1 MKLHKSIIAL
11 LICEVC
17 MKFDTKY
24 IFVTGGVL
32 SSLGKGITS
41 SSIATLLK
49 HSGFKVGILKI
60 DPYINV
66 DPGTMSPLEHGE
78 VFVTRDGAETDLDIG
93 HYERFLNTD
102 FSFKNNF
109 TTGQVYLSVIERERK
124 GGYLGKTIQVVPHIV
139 DEIKR
144 RIMLAGEENEIL
156 VVELGGT
163 VGDIEGLP
171 FLEAM
176 REMKHE
182 YGIERVISLHV
193 TLIPLIRAAGE
204 LKTKPTQHSVQ
215 ELRRIGI
222 TPQII
227 IARTEKEIPKELKRK
242 LSMSCDVDYDSVIM
256 AQDAKSIYQMPLNF
270 LKEGILT
277 PIARLFKLP
286 DFCPDMKAWDL
297 LVKQILAPQKEVNIA
312 FVGKYLR
319 LKESY
324 KSLIEA
330 LIHAGANLDTKVNMQ
345 WVDSEELEKN
355 AEALEGLKY
364 ADGIL
369 VPGGFGERGIVGK
382 MRAITYARE
391 NGIPFLGICLGM
403 QLAMVEYCR
412 NVLGIKDAD
421 SVEFNPKAKEPVVYL
436 IENFIDQAGN
446 QQIRTHTSPMGGTM
460 RLGEYECTT
469 KEGSKLQVAYKGQ
482 KVIRERHRHRY
493 EANPRY
499 RAALEESG
507 MVVSGESAG
516 LIEAVEL
523 KNHPWFVA
531 VQFHPEF
538 TSRLQS
544 PNCVILEFIKQALAI
559 RA

>member
-1 MKLHKSIIAL
+1 MS
-11 LICEVC
+11 
-17 MKFDTKY
+17 KFETKY

-41 SSIATLLK
+41 SSLATLLK

-78 VFVTRDGAETDLDIG
+78 VFVTHDGAETDLDIG

-102 FSFKNNF
+102 FSSKNNF
-109 TTGQVYLSVIERERK
+109 TTGQVYLSVIDRERK
-124 GGYLGKTIQVVPHIV
+124 GGYLGKTIQVIPHIV
-139 DEIKR
+139 DEIKS
-144 RIMLAGEENEIL
+144 RIRLAGEGNEIL

-182 YGIERVISLHV
+182 YGMERVISLHV

-227 IARTEKEIPKELKRK
+227 IARTEKEIPKELKSK
-242 LSMSCDVDYDSVIM
+242 LSMSCDVDYDCVIT

-277 PIARLFKLP
+277 PISRFLKLP
-286 DFCPDMKAWDL
+286 EFNPDMKEWDL
-297 LVKQILAPQKEVNIA
+297 LVKQILAPQNEVKIA
-312 FVGKYLR
+312 FVGKYLS

-330 LIHAGANLDTKVNMQ
+330 LIHAGANLDTKVNIQ
-345 WVDSEELEKN
+345 WIDSEELEKN
-355 AEALEGLKY
+355 VEILEQLKY
-364 ADGIL
+364 VDGIL
-369 VPGGFGERGIVGK
+369 VPGGFGERGVQGK
-382 MRAITYARE
+382 MQAITFARE
-391 NGIPFLGICLGM
+391 KKIPFLGICLGM
-403 QLAMVEYCR
+403 QLAILEFCR
-412 NVLGIKDAD
+412 NVLEIKEAD
-421 SVEFNPKAKEPVVYL
+421 SMEFNPKTKEPVIYL

-446 QQIRTHTSPMGGTM
+446 PQIRTHTSPMGGTM
-460 RLGEYECTT
+460 RLGEYECQT
-469 KEGSKLQVAYKGQ
+469 KENSKLQAAYQGRKII
-482 KVIRERHRHRY
+482 KERHRHRY
-493 EANPRY
+493 EANPKY
-499 RAALEESG
+499 RERLEAKG
-507 MVVSGESAG
+507 MMISGESAG
-516 LIEAVEL
+516 LIEAIEL
-523 KNHPWFVA
+523 KDHPWFVA

-544 PNCVILEFIKQALAI
+544 PNCVILEFIKQSLKFS
-559 RA
+559 RV

>member
-1 MKLHKSIIAL
+1 MGFAMSKI
-11 LICEVC
+11 E
-17 MKFDTKY
+17 TKY

-49 HSGFKVGILKI
+49 HSGFQVGILKI

-78 VFVTRDGAETDLDIG
+78 VFVTHDGAETDLDIG
-93 HYERFLNTD
+93 HYERFLNMD
-102 FSFKNNF
+102 FSSKNNF
-109 TTGQVYLSVIERERK
+109 TTGQVYLSVIDRERK

-144 RIMLAGEENEIL
+144 RIRIAGEGNEIL

-182 YGIERVISLHV
+182 YGMERVISLHV

-227 IARTEKEIPKELKRK
+227 IARTEKEIPKELKSK
-242 LSMSCDVDYDSVIM
+242 LSMSCDVDYDCVIM

-270 LKEGILT
+270 LKEGVLV
-277 PIARLFKLP
+277 PIARFLKLP
-286 DFCPDMKAWDL
+286 DFTPDMKEWDL
-297 LVKQILAPQKEVNIA
+297 LVKQILAPQNEVTIA
-312 FVGKYLR
+312 FVGKYLS

-330 LIHAGANLDTKVNMQ
+330 LIHAGANLDTKVNIQ
-345 WVDSEELEKN
+345 WIDSEELEKN
-355 AEALEGLKY
+355 PESLMQLKY
-364 ADGIL
+364 VDGIL

-382 MRAITYARE
+382 MAAIKFARE
-391 NGIPFLGICLGM
+391 NKIPFLGICLGM
-403 QLAMVEYCR
+403 QLAIIELAR
-412 NVLGIKDAD
+412 NVLGIIEAD
-421 SVEFNPKAKEPVVYL
+421 SMEFNAETKEPVIYL
-436 IENFIDQAGN
+436 IENFIDQNGK

-460 RLGEYECTT
+460 RLGEYECHT
-469 KEGSKLQVAYKGQ
+469 KEGSKLQIAYGGQ
-482 KVIRERHRHRY
+482 KVIKERHRHRY
-493 EANPRY
+493 EANPKY
-499 RAALEESG
+499 RLALESQG
-507 MVVSGESAG
+507 MIVSGESNG
-516 LIEAVEL
+516 LIEAIEL
-523 KNHPWFVA
+523 KDHPWFVA

-538 TSRLQS
+538 TSRLQA
-544 PNCVILEFIKQALAI
+544 PNCVILEFIKQSIANTH
-559 RA
+559 

>member
-1 MKLHKSIIAL
+1 MS
-11 LICEVC
+11 
-17 MKFDTKY
+17 KFETKY

-49 HSGFKVGILKI
+49 NSGFEVGILKI

-78 VFVTRDGAETDLDIG
+78 VFVTHDGAETDLDIG
-93 HYERFLNTD
+93 HYERFLNMN
-102 FSFKNNF
+102 FSSKNNF
-109 TTGQVYLSVIERERK
+109 TTGQVYLSVIDRERK
-124 GGYLGKTIQVVPHIV
+124 GGYLGKTIQVIPHIV

-144 RIMLAGEENEIL
+144 RISLAGEGKEIL

-227 IARTEKEIPKELKRK
+227 IARTEKEIPKELKNK
-242 LSMSCDVDYDSVIM
+242 LSMSCDVDYDCVIM

-270 LKEGILT
+270 LKEGVLV
-277 PIARLFKLP
+277 PIARFLKLP
-286 DFCPDMKAWDL
+286 EFKPDMKEWDL
-297 LVKQILAPQKEVNIA
+297 LVKQILAPQEEVTIA
-312 FVGKYLR
+312 FVGKYLT

-330 LIHAGANLDTKVNMQ
+330 LIHAGANLDTKVNIQ
-345 WVDSEELEKN
+345 WIDSEELEKN
-355 AEALEGLKY
+355 EESLKSLKY
-364 ADGIL
+364 VNGIL

-382 MRAITYARE
+382 MKAIEFARE
-391 NGIPFLGICLGM
+391 NKIPFLGICLGL
-403 QLAMVEYCR
+403 QLAILEFCR

-421 SVEFNPKAKEPVVYL
+421 SMEFNPETKNPAIYL
-436 IENFIDQAGN
+436 IENFIDQSGKK
-446 QQIRTHTSPMGGTM
+446 QIRTHTSPMGGTM
-460 RLGEYECTT
+460 RLGEYECCT
-469 KEGSKLQVAYKGQ
+469 KEGSKLRAAYGGQ
-482 KVIRERHRHRY
+482 KIIKERHRHRY
-493 EANPRY
+493 EANPKY
-499 RAALEESG
+499 RSKLESQG
-507 MVVSGESAG
+507 MIVSGESNG
-516 LIEAVEL
+516 LIEAIEL
-523 KNHPWFVA
+523 NGHPWFVA

-538 TSRLQS
+538 TSRLQA
-544 PNCVILEFIKQALAI
+544 PNLVILEFIKQSLAYSKNCI
-559 RA
+559 LKDSL

>member
-1 MKLHKSIIAL
+1 MS
-11 LICEVC
+11 
-17 MKFDTKY
+17 KFETKY

-49 HSGFKVGILKI
+49 NSGFEVGILKI

-78 VFVTRDGAETDLDIG
+78 VFVTHDGAETDLDIG
-93 HYERFLNTD
+93 HYERFLNMN
-102 FSFKNNF
+102 FSSKNNF
-109 TTGQVYLSVIERERK
+109 TTGQVYLSVIDRERK
-124 GGYLGKTIQVVPHIV
+124 GGYLGKTIQVIPHIV

-144 RIMLAGEENEIL
+144 RIVLAGEEKEIL

-227 IARTEKEIPKELKRK
+227 IARTEKEIPKELKNK
-242 LSMSCDVDYDSVIM
+242 LSMSCDVDYDCVIM

-270 LKEGILT
+270 LKEGVLV
-277 PIARLFKLP
+277 PIARFLKLP
-286 DFCPDMKAWDL
+286 EFKPDMKEWDL
-297 LVKQILAPQKEVNIA
+297 LVKQILAPQDEVTIA
-312 FVGKYLR
+312 FVGKYLT

-324 KSLIEA
+324 KSLTEA
-330 LIHAGANLDTKVNMQ
+330 LIHAGANLDTKVNIQ
-345 WVDSEELEKN
+345 WIDSEELETN
-355 AEALEGLKY
+355 EEALKSLKY
-364 ADGIL
+364 VNGIL

-382 MRAITYARE
+382 IKAIEFARV
-391 NGIPFLGICLGM
+391 NKIPFLGICLGM
-403 QLAMVEYCR
+403 QLAILEFCR
-412 NVLGIKDAD
+412 NVLGIENAD
-421 SVEFNPKAKEPVVYL
+421 SMEFNPQTKEPTIYL
-436 IENFIDQAGN
+436 IENFIDQNGK

-460 RLGEYECTT
+460 RLGEYECHT
-469 KEGSKLQVAYKGQ
+469 KEGSKLQAAYQGQ
-482 KVIRERHRHRY
+482 KIVKERHRHRY
-493 EANPRY
+493 EANPKY
-499 RAALEESG
+499 RSKLESQG
-507 MVVSGESAG
+507 LIVSGESNG
-516 LIEAVEL
+516 LIEAIEL
-523 KNHPWFVA
+523 KDHPWFVA

-538 TSRLQS
+538 TSRLQA
-544 PNCVILEFIKQALAI
+544 PNLVIFEFIKQSLAYSKNSI
-559 RA
+559 KDSL

>member
-1 MKLHKSIIAL
+1 MS
-11 LICEVC
+11 
-17 MKFDTKY
+17 KFETKY

-49 HSGFKVGILKI
+49 NSGFEVGILKI

-78 VFVTRDGAETDLDIG
+78 VFVTHDGAETDLDIG
-93 HYERFLNTD
+93 HYERFLNMN
-102 FSFKNNF
+102 FSSKNNF
-109 TTGQVYLSVIERERK
+109 TTGQVYLSVIDRERK
-124 GGYLGKTIQVVPHIV
+124 GGYLGKTIQVIPHIV

-144 RIMLAGEENEIL
+144 RISLAGEGKEIL

-227 IARTEKEIPKELKRK
+227 IARTEKEIPKELKNK
-242 LSMSCDVDYDSVIM
+242 LSMSCDVDYDCVIM

-270 LKEGILT
+270 LKEGVLV
-277 PIARLFKLP
+277 PIARFLKLP
-286 DFCPDMKAWDL
+286 EFKPDMKEWDL
-297 LVKQILAPQKEVNIA
+297 LVKQILAPQEEVTIA
-312 FVGKYLR
+312 FVGKYLT

-330 LIHAGANLDTKVNMQ
+330 LIHAGANLDTKVNIQ
-345 WVDSEELEKN
+345 WIDSEELEKN
-355 AEALEGLKY
+355 EESLKSLKY
-364 ADGIL
+364 VNGIL

-382 MRAITYARE
+382 MKAIEFARE
-391 NGIPFLGICLGM
+391 NKIPFLGICLGL
-403 QLAMVEYCR
+403 QLAILEFCR
-412 NVLGIKDAD
+412 NVLGIEDAD
-421 SVEFNPKAKEPVVYL
+421 SMEFNPETKNPAIYL
-436 IENFIDQAGN
+436 IENFIDQNGKK
-446 QQIRTHTSPMGGTM
+446 QIRTHTSPMGGTM
-460 RLGEYECTT
+460 RLGEYECCT
-469 KEGSKLQVAYKGQ
+469 KEGSKLRAAYGGQ
-482 KVIRERHRHRY
+482 EIIKERHRHRY
-493 EANPRY
+493 EANPKY
-499 RAALEESG
+499 RSKLESQG
-507 MVVSGESAG
+507 MIVSGESNG
-516 LIEAVEL
+516 LIEAIEL
-523 KNHPWFVA
+523 KEHPWFVA

-538 TSRLQS
+538 TSRLQA
-544 PNCVILEFIKQALAI
+544 PNLVILEFIKQSLAYSKNCTLKDSL
-559 RA
+559 

>member
-1 MKLHKSIIAL
+1 MGFAMSKI
-11 LICEVC
+11 E
-17 MKFDTKY
+17 TKY

-49 HSGFKVGILKI
+49 HSGFQVGILKI

-78 VFVTRDGAETDLDIG
+78 VFVTHDGAETDLDIG
-93 HYERFLNTD
+93 HYERFLNMD
-102 FSFKNNF
+102 FSSKNNF
-109 TTGQVYLSVIERERK
+109 TTGQVYLSVIDRERK

-144 RIMLAGEENEIL
+144 RIRIAGEGNEIL

-182 YGIERVISLHV
+182 YGMERVISLHV

-227 IARTEKEIPKELKRK
+227 IARTEKEIPKELKSK
-242 LSMSCDVDYDSVIM
+242 LSMSCDVDYDCVIM

-270 LKEGILT
+270 LKEGVLV
-277 PIARLFKLP
+277 PIARFLKLP
-286 DFCPDMKAWDL
+286 DFTPDMKEWDL
-297 LVKQILAPQKEVNIA
+297 LVKQILAPQNEVTIA
-312 FVGKYLR
+312 FVGKYLS

-330 LIHAGANLDTKVNMQ
+330 LIHAGANLDTKVNIQ
-345 WVDSEELEKN
+345 WIDSEELEKN
-355 AEALEGLKY
+355 PESLMQLKY
-364 ADGIL
+364 VDGIL

-382 MRAITYARE
+382 MAAIKFARE
-391 NGIPFLGICLGM
+391 NKIPFLGICLGM
-403 QLAMVEYCR
+403 QLAIIEFAR
-412 NVLGIKDAD
+412 NVLGIIEAD
-421 SVEFNPKAKEPVVYL
+421 SMEFNAETKEPVIYL
-436 IENFIDQAGN
+436 IENFIDQNGK

-460 RLGEYECTT
+460 RLGEYECHT
-469 KEGSKLQVAYKGQ
+469 KEGSKLQIAYGGQ
-482 KVIRERHRHRY
+482 KVIKERHRHRY
-493 EANPRY
+493 EANPKY
-499 RAALEESG
+499 RLALESQG
-507 MVVSGESAG
+507 MIVSGESNG
-516 LIEAVEL
+516 LIEAIEL
-523 KNHPWFVA
+523 KDHPWFVA

-538 TSRLQS
+538 TSRLQA
-544 PNCVILEFIKQALAI
+544 PNCVILEFIKQSIANTH
-559 RA
+559 

>member
-1 MKLHKSIIAL
+1 MS
-11 LICEVC
+11 
-17 MKFDTKY
+17 KFETKY

-49 HSGFKVGILKI
+49 NSSFEVGILKI

-78 VFVTRDGAETDLDIG
+78 VFVTHDGAETDLDIG
-93 HYERFLNTD
+93 HYERFLNMN
-102 FSFKNNF
+102 FSSKNNF
-109 TTGQVYLSVIERERK
+109 TTGQVYLSVIDRERK
-124 GGYLGKTIQVVPHIV
+124 GGYLGKTIQVIPHIV
-139 DEIKR
+139 DEIKH
-144 RIMLAGEENEIL
+144 RISLAGEGKEIL

-227 IARTEKEIPKELKRK
+227 IARTEKEIPKELKNK
-242 LSMSCDVDYDSVIM
+242 LSMSCDVDYDCVIM

-270 LKEGILT
+270 LKEGVLV
-277 PIARLFKLP
+277 PIARFLKLP
-286 DFCPDMKAWDL
+286 EFKPDMKEWDL
-297 LVKQILAPQKEVNIA
+297 LVKQILAPQEEVAIA
-312 FVGKYLR
+312 FVGKYLT

-330 LIHAGANLDTKVNMQ
+330 LIHAGANLDTKVNIQ
-345 WVDSEELEKN
+345 WIDSEELEKN
-355 AEALEGLKY
+355 EESLKSLKY
-364 ADGIL
+364 VNGIL

-382 MRAITYARE
+382 MKAIEFARE
-391 NGIPFLGICLGM
+391 NKIPFLGICLGL
-403 QLAMVEYCR
+403 QLAILEFCR
-412 NVLGIKDAD
+412 NVLGIEDAD
-421 SVEFNPKAKEPVVYL
+421 SMEFNPETKNPAIYL
-436 IENFIDQAGN
+436 IENFIDQSGKK
-446 QQIRTHTSPMGGTM
+446 QIRTHTSPMGGTM
-460 RLGEYECTT
+460 RLGEYECCT
-469 KEGSKLQVAYKGQ
+469 KEGSKLRAAYRGQ
-482 KVIRERHRHRY
+482 EIIKERHRHRY
-493 EANPRY
+493 EANPKY
-499 RAALEESG
+499 RSKLESQG
-507 MVVSGESAG
+507 MIVSGESNG
-516 LIEAVEL
+516 LIEAIEL
-523 KNHPWFVA
+523 KEHPWFVA

-538 TSRLQS
+538 TSRLQA
-544 PNCVILEFIKQALAI
+544 PNLVILEFIKQSLAYSKNCTLKDSL
-559 RA
+559 

>member
-1 MKLHKSIIAL
+1 MS
-11 LICEVC
+11 
-17 MKFDTKY
+17 KFDTKY

-49 HSGFKVGILKI
+49 NSGFEVGILKI

-78 VFVTRDGAETDLDIG
+78 VFVTHDGAETDLDIG
-93 HYERFLNTD
+93 HYERFLNMN
-102 FSFKNNF
+102 FSSKNNF
-109 TTGQVYLSVIERERK
+109 TTGQVYLSVIDRERK
-124 GGYLGKTIQVVPHIV
+124 GGYLGKTIQVIPHIV
-139 DEIKR
+139 NEIKR
-144 RIMLAGEENEIL
+144 RISLAGEDKEIL

-227 IARTEKEIPKELKRK
+227 IARTEKEIPKELKNK
-242 LSMSCDVDYDSVIM
+242 LSMSCDVDYDCVIM

-270 LKEGILT
+270 LKEGVLV
-277 PIARLFKLP
+277 PIARFLKLP
-286 DFCPDMKAWDL
+286 EFKPDMKEWDL
-297 LVKQILAPQKEVNIA
+297 LVKQILAPQNEVTIA
-312 FVGKYLR
+312 FVGKYLT

-324 KSLIEA
+324 KSLTEA
-330 LIHAGANLDTKVNMQ
+330 LIHAGANLDTKVNIQ
-345 WVDSEELEKN
+345 WIDSEELEKN
-355 AEALEGLKY
+355 EESLKSLKY
-364 ADGIL
+364 VNGIL

-382 MRAITYARE
+382 MKAIEFAR
-391 NGIPFLGICLGM
+391 NNKIPFLGICLGM
-403 QLAMVEYCR
+403 QLAIVEFCR
-412 NVLGIKDAD
+412 NVLRINEAD
-421 SVEFNPKAKEPVVYL
+421 SMEFNPNTKEPVIYL
-436 IENFIDQAGN
+436 IENFIDQQGR

-460 RLGEYECTT
+460 RLGEYECNT
-469 KEGSKLQVAYKGQ
+469 KEKSKLQTAYQGQ
-482 KVIRERHRHRY
+482 KVIKERHRHRY
-493 EANPRY
+493 EANPKY
-499 RAALEESG
+499 RSLMESKG
-507 MVVSGESAG
+507 MLVSGESNG
-516 LIEAVEL
+516 LIEAIEL
-523 KNHPWFVA
+523 ENHPWFVA

-544 PNCVILEFIKQALAI
+544 PNLVILEFIKQSLTYNENHNLKDSL
-559 RA
+559 

>member
-1 MKLHKSIIAL
+1 MS
-11 LICEVC
+11 
-17 MKFDTKY
+17 KFETKY

-78 VFVTRDGAETDLDIG
+78 VFVTQDGAETDLDIG
-93 HYERFLNTD
+93 HYERFLNMN
-102 FSFKNNF
+102 FSSKNNF
-109 TTGQVYLSVIERERK
+109 TTGQVYLSVIDRERK
-124 GGYLGKTIQVVPHIV
+124 GGYLGKTIQVIPHIV

-144 RIMLAGEENEIL
+144 RIRLAGEQNEIL

-176 REMKHE
+176 RQMKHE
-182 YGIERVISLHV
+182 YGMERVISLHV

-227 IARTEKEIPKELKRK
+227 IARTEKEIPKELKSK
-242 LSMSCDVDYDSVIM
+242 LSMSCDVDYDCVIM
-256 AQDAKSIYQMPLNF
+256 AEDAKSIYQMPINF
-270 LKEGILT
+270 LKEGVLV
-277 PIARLFKLP
+277 PIARFLRLP
-286 DFCPDMKAWDL
+286 EFSPNMQEWDL
-297 LVKQILAPQKEVNIA
+297 LVKRILAPQNAVKIA
-312 FVGKYLR
+312 FVGKYLS

-330 LIHAGANLDTKVNMQ
+330 LIHAGANLDTKVDIQ
-345 WVDSEELEKN
+345 WIDSDELEKN
-355 AEALEGLKY
+355 PEILEKLKY
-364 ADGIL
+364 VDGIL

-382 MRAITYARE
+382 MRAITFARE
-391 NGIPFLGICLGM
+391 HKIPFLGICLGM
-403 QLAMVEYCR
+403 QLAILEYCR
-412 NVLGIKDAD
+412 NVLGIGEAD
-421 SVEFNPKAKEPVVYL
+421 SMEFNPQTKEPVIYL

-446 QQIRTHTSPMGGTM
+446 PQIRTHTSPMGGTM
-460 RLGEYECTT
+460 RLGEYACTIQN
-469 KEGSKLQVAYKGQ
+469 GSKLQAAYQGRKHI
-482 KVIRERHRHRY
+482 KERHRHRY
-493 EANPRY
+493 EANPKY
-499 RAALEESG
+499 RVALEENG
-507 MVVSGESAG
+507 MLVSGESNG

-523 KNHPWFVA
+523 RDHPWFIA

-538 TSRLQS
+538 TSRLQA
-544 PNCVILEFIKQALAI
+544 PNCVILEFIKQSLAHT
-559 RA
+559 

>member
-1 MKLHKSIIAL
+1 MGFAMSKI
-11 LICEVC
+11 E
-17 MKFDTKY
+17 TKY

-49 HSGFKVGILKI
+49 HSGFQVGILKI

-78 VFVTRDGAETDLDIG
+78 VFVTHDGAETDLDIG
-93 HYERFLNTD
+93 HYERFLNMD
-102 FSFKNNF
+102 FSSKNNF
-109 TTGQVYLSVIERERK
+109 TTGQVYLSVIDRERK

-144 RIMLAGEENEIL
+144 RIRIAGEGNEIL

-182 YGIERVISLHV
+182 YGMERVISLHV

-227 IARTEKEIPKELKRK
+227 IARTEKEIPKELKSK
-242 LSMSCDVDYDSVIM
+242 LSMSCDVDYDCVIM

-270 LKEGILT
+270 LKEGVLV
-277 PIARLFKLP
+277 PIARFLKLP
-286 DFCPDMKAWDL
+286 DFTPDMKEWDL
-297 LVKQILAPQKEVNIA
+297 LVKQILAPQNEVTIA
-312 FVGKYLR
+312 FVGKYLS

-330 LIHAGANLDTKVNMQ
+330 LIHAGANLDTKVNIQ
-345 WVDSEELEKN
+345 WIDSEELEKN
-355 AEALEGLKY
+355 PESLMQLKY
-364 ADGIL
+364 VDGIL

-382 MRAITYARE
+382 MAAIKFARE
-391 NGIPFLGICLGM
+391 NKIPFLGICLGM
-403 QLAMVEYCR
+403 QLAIIEFAR
-412 NVLGIKDAD
+412 NVLGIIEAD
-421 SVEFNPKAKEPVVYL
+421 SMGFNAETKEPVIYL
-436 IENFIDQAGN
+436 IENFIDQNGK

-460 RLGEYECTT
+460 RLGEYECHT
-469 KEGSKLQVAYKGQ
+469 KEGSKLQIAYGGQ
-482 KVIRERHRHRY
+482 KVIKERHRHRY
-493 EANPRY
+493 EANPKY
-499 RAALEESG
+499 RLALESQG
-507 MVVSGESAG
+507 MIVSGESNG
-516 LIEAVEL
+516 LIEAIEL
-523 KNHPWFVA
+523 KDHPWFVA

-538 TSRLQS
+538 TSRLQA
-544 PNCVILEFIKQALAI
+544 PNCVILEFIKQSIANTH
-559 RA
+559 

>member
-1 MKLHKSIIAL
+1 MRFVMS
-11 LICEVC
+11 
-17 MKFDTKY
+17 KFETKY

-78 VFVTRDGAETDLDIG
+78 VFVTHDGAETDLDIG
-93 HYERFLNTD
+93 HYERFLNMD
-102 FSFKNNF
+102 FSSKNNF
-109 TTGQVYLSVIERERK
+109 TTGQVYLSVIDRERK
-124 GGYLGKTIQVVPHIV
+124 GGYLGKTIQVIPHIV
-139 DEIKR
+139 DEIKH
-144 RIMLAGEENEIL
+144 RIRFAGEGHEIL

-182 YGIERVISLHV
+182 YGMERVISLHV

-227 IARTEKEIPKELKRK
+227 IARTEKEIPKELKNK
-242 LSMSCDVDYDSVIM
+242 LSMSCDVDYDCVIM

-270 LKEGILT
+270 LKEGVLV
-277 PIARLFKLP
+277 PIARFLKLP
-286 DFCPDMKAWDL
+286 DFTPDMKEWDL
-297 LVKQILAPQKEVNIA
+297 LVKQILAPQNEVTIA
-312 FVGKYLR
+312 FVGKYLS

-324 KSLIEA
+324 KSLTEA
-330 LIHAGANLDTKVNMQ
+330 LIHAGANLDTKVNIQ

-355 AEALEGLKY
+355 PESIEQLKY
-364 ADGIL
+364 VNGIL

-382 MRAITYARE
+382 MAAITFARE
-391 NGIPFLGICLGM
+391 HKIPFLGICLGM
-403 QLAMVEYCR
+403 QLAMIEFAR
-412 NVLGIKDAD
+412 NVLGIKEAD
-421 SVEFNPKAKEPVVYL
+421 SMEFNADTKEPVIYL
-436 IENFIDQAGN
+436 IENFIDQNGE

-460 RLGEYECTT
+460 RLGEYECHT
-469 KEGSKLQVAYKGQ
+469 KERSKLQIAYKGQ
-482 KVIRERHRHRY
+482 KIIRERHRHRY
-493 EANPRY
+493 EANPKY
-499 RAALEESG
+499 RAALESKG
-507 MVVSGESAG
+507 MVISGESNG
-516 LIEAVEL
+516 LIEAIEL
-523 KNHPWFVA
+523 ENHPWFVA

-538 TSRLQS
+538 TSRLQA
-544 PNCVILEFIKQALAI
+544 PNLVILEFIKQSIANMY
-559 RA
+559 

>member
-1 MKLHKSIIAL
+1 MSKII
-11 LICEVC
+11 
-17 MKFDTKY
+17 TKY

-49 HSGFKVGILKI
+49 HSGFNVGVLKI

-93 HYERFLNTD
+93 HYERFLNVN
-102 FSFKNNF
+102 FSSKNNF
-109 TTGQVYLSVIERERK
+109 TTGQVYQAVIDRERK

-139 DEIKR
+139 NEIKE
-144 RIMLAGEENEIL
+144 RIYQASKGIEIL

-163 VGDIEGLP
+163 IGDIEGLP

-182 YGIERVISLHV
+182 LGMERVISVHV
-193 TLIPLIRAAGE
+193 TLVPYISAADE

-227 IARTEKEIPKELKRK
+227 VTRTDRELPKELKNK
-242 LSMSCDVDYDSVIM
+242 LALSCDVDYDCVIS

-277 PIARLFKLP
+277 PIARFFKLAEFKP
-286 DFCPDMKAWDL
+286 NMKDWDI
-297 LVKQILAPQKEVNIA
+297 LVKQIIAPQNEVKIA
-312 FVGKYLR
+312 FVGKYLS

-330 LIHAGANLDTKVNMQ
+330 LVHSGANLDMKVNIV
-345 WVDSEELEKN
+345 WVDSEELQNN
-355 AEALEGLKY
+355 AELLAQFQY
-364 ADGIL
+364 VDGIL
-369 VPGGFGERGIVGK
+369 VPGGFGERGIEGK
-382 MRAITYARE
+382 ILAIKYARE
-391 NGIPFLGICLGM
+391 NNIPFLGICLGM
-403 QLAMVEYCR
+403 QLAIVEFCR
-412 NVLGIKDAD
+412 DVLGIKEAD
-421 SVEFNPKAKEPVVYL
+421 SMEFNAKTKEPVIYL
-436 IENFIDQAGN
+436 IENFIN
-446 QQIRTHTSPMGGTM
+446 QSGKKEIRTHTSPMGGTM
-460 RLGEYECTT
+460 RLGEYECNT
-469 KEGSKLQVAYKGQ
+469 KEKSKLYKAYGNKII
-482 KVIRERHRHRY
+482 KERHRHRY
-493 EANPRY
+493 EANPKY
-499 RAALEESG
+499 RERLEKKG
-507 MVVSGESAG
+507 MLVCGESNG

-523 KNHPWFVA
+523 ENHPWFIG

-538 TSRLQS
+538 TSRLQV
-544 PNCVILEFIKQALAI
+544 PNPVIFEFIKQSFQNAKTKQ
-559 RA
+559 

>member
-1 MKLHKSIIAL
+1 MI
-11 LICEVC
+11 E
-17 MKFDTKY
+17 TKY

-41 SSIATLLK
+41 ASIATLLK
-49 HSGFKVGILKI
+49 HSGFQVGILKI

-78 VFVTRDGAETDLDIG
+78 VFVTHDGAETDLDIG
-93 HYERFLNTD
+93 HYERFLNMN
-102 FSFKNNF
+102 FSSKNNF
-109 TTGQVYLSVIERERK
+109 TTGQVYLSVIDKERK
-124 GGYLGKTIQVVPHIV
+124 GKYLGKTIQVIPHIV

-144 RIMLAGEENEIL
+144 RIRLAGEGHEIL

-182 YGIERVISLHV
+182 YGMERVISLHV

-227 IARTEKEIPKELKRK
+227 VARTEKEIPKELKSK
-242 LSMSCDVDYDSVIM
+242 LSMSCDVDYDCVIM

-270 LKEGILT
+270 LKEGILD
-277 PIARLFKLP
+277 PIARFLRLP
-286 DFCPDMKAWDL
+286 DFVPDMKEWDL

-312 FVGKYLR
+312 FVGKYLT

-324 KSLIEA
+324 KSLTEA
-330 LIHAGANLDTKVNMQ
+330 LIHAGANLDTKVNIK
-345 WVDSEELEKN
+345 WIDSEELEKD
-355 AEALEGLKY
+355 ASALEQLQY
-364 ADGIL
+364 SDGIL

-382 MRAITYARE
+382 MKAIEFARTQKV
-391 NGIPFLGICLGM
+391 PFLGICLGM
-403 QLAMVEYCR
+403 QLAILEFCR
-412 NVLGIKDAD
+412 NVLGIAEAD
-421 SVEFNPKAKEPVVYL
+421 STEFNANTKEPVIYL
-436 IENFIDQAGN
+436 IENFIDQEGKT
-446 QQIRTHTSPMGGTM
+446 QLRTHISPMGATM
-460 RLGEYECTT
+460 RLGEYECYT
-469 KEGSKLQVAYKGQ
+469 KDGSKLQNAYLGK
-482 KVIRERHRHRY
+482 KVVKERHRHRY
-493 EANPRY
+493 EANPKY
-499 RAALEESG
+499 RQALESAG
-507 MVVSGESAG
+507 MSVSGESNG
-516 LIEAVEL
+516 LIEAIEL
-523 KNHPWFVA
+523 EDHPWFVA

-538 TSRLQS
+538 TSRLQA
-544 PNCVILEFIKQALAI
+544 PNCVILEFIKQSILHS
-559 RA
+559 RS